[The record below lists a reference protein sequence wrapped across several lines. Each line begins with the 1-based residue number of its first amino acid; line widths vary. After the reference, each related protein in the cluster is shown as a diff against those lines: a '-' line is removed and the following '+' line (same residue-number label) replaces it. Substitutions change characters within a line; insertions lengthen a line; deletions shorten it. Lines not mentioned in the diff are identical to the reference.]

1 MFPNPLTRRTF
12 MNRSAAAAAG
22 LFLSSCFGDRV
33 STAPTPRPSYG
44 RLPRTVET
52 RWPVKH
58 VVYLMLENRSF
69 DNLFGRYPGA
79 RGTSVGVRWGQQV
92 PLVRCPEWLP
102 GDLPHDLA
110 AWRTSYNDGWMDGFV
125 GEYGPFYA
133 YSQFA
138 RDDIPNYYAW
148 TKDFV
153 LNDNTFASAAGLSFP
168 RNPQAPNPAKRIAIP
183 GGDQSPSH

>member
-1 MFPNPLTRRTF
+1 
-12 MNRSAAAAAG
+12 
-22 LFLSSCFGDRV
+22 
-33 STAPTPRPSYG
+33 
-44 RLPRTVET
+44 
-52 RWPVKH
+52 
-58 VVYLMLENRSF
+58 MLENRSF

-168 RNPQAPNPAKRIAIP
+168 RNPRHPIRRKGSRSLAAIRVPHTDPLCCLARRCPHRWAPGR
-183 GGDQSPSH
+183 SPCTEGFRRSCCC